1 MDIEKFLKLLVEL
14 YEEQENLEIK
24 YDFFLKQDVSNS

>member
-14 YEEQENLEIK
+14 YEQQENVEIN